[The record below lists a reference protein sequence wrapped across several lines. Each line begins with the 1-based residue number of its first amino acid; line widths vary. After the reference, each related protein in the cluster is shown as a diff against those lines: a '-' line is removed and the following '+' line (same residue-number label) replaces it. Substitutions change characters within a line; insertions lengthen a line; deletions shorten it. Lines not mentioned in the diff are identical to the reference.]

1 MMLEVWL
8 SAQLVTPHDLYSF
21 VDDWHIVFLDAGA
34 FDLIWNSLSSFA
46 RAMDLTLD
54 FSKSFC
60 WASQSVDRRLLRAA
74 PIATVYA
81 ARDLGAHQNFT
92 RWSGNRTVVDR
103 IESLSHLWPK
113 LRRCV
118 SPYRIKLQVVL
129 QMAWPRASHGV
140 SIVHVGGCH
149 FTSLRA
155 GVMRALKVNR
165 VGMSKP
171 TMKGD

>member
-81 ARDLGAHQNFT
+81 ARDLGAHQ
-92 RWSGNRTVVDR
+92 
-103 IESLSHLWPK
+103 
-113 LRRCV
+113 
-118 SPYRIKLQVVL
+118 
-129 QMAWPRASHGV
+129 
-140 SIVHVGGCH
+140 
-149 FTSLRA
+149 TSLA
-155 GVMRALKVNR
+155 GLATARLWIALNR
-165 VGMSKP
+165 YLTYGLSCVGVCLPIASSFRSSFRCRGPGPSTGSQLCMLVDVISLP
-171 TMKGD
+171 FVLVSCVL